1 MTPSLTP
8 AVAYIYYSNTEYNSA
23 VFLDNNVYIRK
34 NPSTDLVNDVF
45 STAGDILITGSVVY
59 QGDSIYAQSQGFTG
73 GYPAPAYG
81 TSTRTLEI
89 TDTAGNTIYDFTGDY
104 TTYSNINTTFTIV
117 GGRNYYVKGR
127 TNFTYPA
134 AATLAIQNVAAMNIG
149 GSGLKYYIEGYLSD
163 AVEGDIIIQAG
174 QLNANL
180 YSQPDCGA
188 SELFLSN
195 FLSDVTLNKGT
206 FGFFN
211 ADSGQPYNVGLDYFN
226 FPFFITLNI
235 NGTNQTFS
243 NGGQF
248 ITGNTTV
255 TVIMTTDCGQ
265 VYVQQ

>member
-59 QGDSIYAQSQGFTG
+59 QGDSIYAQSQGNIGSF
-73 GYPAPAYG
+73 PAPAYG

-127 TNFTYPA
+127 TNFTYPSSA
-134 AATLAIQNVAAMNIG
+134 VLSINNVSAFNLG
-149 GSGLKYYIEGYLSD
+149 GGLKYYIEGNLSD
-163 AVEGDIIIQAG
+163 VVEGDIIIAAG
-174 QLNANL
+174 QLDANL
-180 YSQPDCGA
+180 FSESNCGA
-188 SELFLSN
+188 AELSISN
-195 FLSDVTLNKGT
+195 NFSDITLNKG
-206 FGFFN
+206 FSGFFN
-211 ADSGQPYNVGLDYFN
+211 ADSGQEYNFGLDYYA